1 VLIILLIASESY
13 QRMQYRFTC
22 FYAKADERLDAWPPP
37 APNMVHGCFFT
48 LRPLRCSSFLFGQ
61 VCVFIHQCRA
71 IESGTCR
78 ADGRRGLHVATGSPN
93 IISAGP
99 LIGQS
104 QQFLASD
111 MGIPCLLKERRE
123 GFVRTCLELRIHT
136 FCLFA
141 RNIPRLEGS
150 VDTFAVRYSAC
161 SARPEPVINRQ
172 VVWHSQQKAW
182 QVPIVIVNVF
192 VTDGQNQ

>member
-1 VLIILLIASESY
+1 
-13 QRMQYRFTC
+13 MQHRFTC

-48 LRPLRCSSFLFGQ
+48 LRPFRCSNFLFGK
-61 VCVFIHQCRA
+61 VYVFIHQCRA

-78 ADGRRGLHVATGSPN
+78 ADGRKGLHVVTGSPN

-111 MGIPCLLKERRE
+111 MGISCLLKERGE
-123 GFVRTCLELRIHT
+123 GFVRTCHELRIHT

-141 RNIPRLEGS
+141 RNISRLWKGPWTHLPYGTVLVAS
-150 VDTFAVRYSAC
+150 D
-161 SARPEPVINRQ
+161 
-172 VVWHSQQKAW
+172 
-182 QVPIVIVNVF
+182 
-192 VTDGQNQ
+192 QNQSSIDRSCGIHNKRHGRYRS